1 MAIKQKKDSIHA
13 TVSPYI
19 KKQAEALV
27 ETEEFSSM
35 SDLVSIA
42 LAEFI
47 GKYTRDQKEKEQEC
61 EGNVSAPSSSDASY
75 LQSKEG
81 KALIKSVIM
90 EALTPTDAAYMKE
103 SKKNG
108 NRPIIVDDEIIE

>member
-1 MAIKQKKDSIHA
+1 MGNKYKIGVTI
-13 TVSPYI
+13 SPYL
-19 KKQAEALV
+19 KEKADELV
-27 ETEEFSSM
+27 ATDKFSSM

-61 EGNVSAPSSSDASY
+61 EGNMPAPGSPSASY
-75 LQSKEG
+75 LQTKEG

-90 EALTPTDAAYMKE
+90 EAFTPTDAAHMKE
-103 SKKNG
+103 SKKKG
-108 NRPIIVDDEIIE
+108 KPIVIDEIIE

>member
-1 MAIKQKKDSIHA
+1 MTRVGNKEKINI
-13 TVSPYI
+13 TISPYL
-19 KKQAEALV
+19 KKQADALV
-27 ETEEFSSM
+27 DSDEFSSM

-90 EALTPTDAAYMKE
+90 EAFTPTDAAHMKE
-103 SKKNG
+103 SKKTG
-108 NRPIIVDDEIIE
+108 RPIIIDDIIE